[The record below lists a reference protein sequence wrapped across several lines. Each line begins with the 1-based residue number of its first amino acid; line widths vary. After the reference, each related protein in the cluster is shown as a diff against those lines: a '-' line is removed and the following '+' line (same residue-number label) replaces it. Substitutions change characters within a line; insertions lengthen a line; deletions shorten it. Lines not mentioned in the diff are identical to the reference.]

1 MFVRNN
7 RRSWRN
13 FLAYPNFQFR
23 LALVQVVFVG
33 LVAAVLFLTL
43 ILPEYGKPITPDN
56 TLMQYA
62 VAQMVLQVFDRV
74 GVAMIAI
81 MVVSALYHIFFS
93 HRLCGPLINMGH
105 TFDRLAQGDTT
116 RKVFLRRKDFLK
128 KEAQRI
134 NAMLDA
140 VEIRITELK
149 KNHEAMAGVARQL
162 PVGHLEDRLRGLM
175 EENQRLLDQWRVAFE
190 SQPAAGSVSREMRG
204 TITSSSSDPSERPA
218 P

>member
-23 LALVQVVFVG
+23 LALIQIVFVG
-33 LVAAVLFLTL
+33 VVAAVLFFTL
-43 ILPEYGKPITPDN
+43 IMPEYGNPITPDN

-74 GVAMIAI
+74 GLAMAAI
-81 MVVSALYHIFFS
+81 MVASALYHISFS

-134 NAMLDA
+134 NEMLSA
-140 VEIRITELK
+140 VETRITELK
-149 KNHEAMAGVARQL
+149 KNHEAMADAARQL
-162 PVGHLEDRLRGLM
+162 PIGQMEDRLRRLM
-175 EENQRLLDQWRVAFE
+175 EENQRLLDQWRVASE
-190 SQPAAGSVSREMRG
+190 SQPASGPVSQAMSD
-204 TITSSSSDPSERPA
+204 TFIACSSDPSEIPD